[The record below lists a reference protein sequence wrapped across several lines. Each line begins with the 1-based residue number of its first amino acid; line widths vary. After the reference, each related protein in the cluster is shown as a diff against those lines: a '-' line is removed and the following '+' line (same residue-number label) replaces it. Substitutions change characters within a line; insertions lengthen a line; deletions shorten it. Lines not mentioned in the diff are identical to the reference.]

1 MFSRS
6 EKTGNVLST
15 IGSQGFRKKRLRS
28 RFPET
33 GSTPSGSDT
42 SALMTLRPGNPAS
55 AGKTDSRKDML

>member
-6 EKTGNVLST
+6 EKIGNVLST

-33 GSTPSGSDT
+33 GAIPSGIDPR
-42 SALMTLRPGNPAS
+42 A
-55 AGKTDSRKDML
+55 